1 MGARPRVDRG
11 DAWRKT
17 DVMQPH
23 TILLVSSDHPQAAA
37 LRAALASW
45 RAARVI
51 GDVHHGDAAVTTA
64 ARLRPDAILLAADPP
79 GRLLVPL
86 ARDLRAASPVS
97 RLIVVG
103 ARRVLDRTTLTALL
117 DLSVVGCL
125 AWEEAG
131 PAAVLACVA
140 AALDGGALVCSPG
153 LLATLLTAFDRRTG
167 PRVEGLVLTPGER
180 DAPAIASSAS
190 DALSSGSLRAA
201 LWADDPAIAASL
213 RLQCAQAGILLDA
226 VDTVAALCDAAR
238 RAALLFVDCSTAPDA
253 LDRCLTIVPHT
264 TLPVYICHPD
274 EGFVDDLR
282 ARAGGALT
290 WLPPAWLGARLRD
303 RLRLLAVA
311 SGASAAAPAPPH
323 DSLTTRER
331 EVLRL
336 TRLGRTASEIA
347 RQLELSDHTVKSH
360 LANIRRKLPPRDP
373 HK

>member
-1 MGARPRVDRG
+1 
-11 DAWRKT
+11 
-17 DVMQPH
+17 MQPH
-23 TILLVSSDHPQAAA
+23 TLLLVRSDHPQAAA

-45 RAARVI
+45 HAARVV

-64 ARLRPDAILLAADPP
+64 TRLRPDGILLAADLP
-79 GRLLVPL
+79 GQLLVPL

-97 RLIVVG
+97 RLIVVA

-117 DLSVVGCL
+117 DLSMVGCL

-131 PAAVLACVA
+131 PAAVLPCVA

-201 LWADDPAIAASL
+201 FWADDPAIAASL

-226 VDTVAALCDAAR
+226 VDTAAALLDAALC
-238 RAALLFVDCSTAPDA
+238 AALLVVDCSTAPDA
-253 LDRCLTIVPHT
+253 LDRCLMIVPHT

-282 ARAGGALT
+282 AHAGGDLI
-290 WLPPAWLGARLRD
+290 WLPSAWLGARLRD

-311 SGASAAAPAPPH
+311 SGASAAAPAPPP